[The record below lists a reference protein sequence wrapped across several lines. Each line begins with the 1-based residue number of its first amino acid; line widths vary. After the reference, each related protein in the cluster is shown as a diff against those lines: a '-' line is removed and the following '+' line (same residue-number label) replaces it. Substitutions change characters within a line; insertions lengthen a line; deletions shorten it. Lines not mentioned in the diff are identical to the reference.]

1 MLGNMN
7 QMGIYYV
14 MIMKNFVIHMNI
26 IIMMILKN
34 AKKVDVKD
42 HIFNLIWNVIK
53 MVVQQELNEILI
65 MIIFVFQ

>member
-53 MVVQQELNEILI
+53 MVVQQELNQILI
-65 MIIFVFQ
+65 IIIFVFQ

>member
-14 MIMKNFVIHMNI
+14 IIMKNFVIHMNI

-53 MVVQQELNEILI
+53 MVVQ
-65 MIIFVFQ
+65 

>member
-14 MIMKNFVIHMNI
+14 IIMKNFVIHMNI

-53 MVVQQELNEILI
+53 MVVQQELIQILI
-65 MIIFVFQ
+65 IIIFVFQ